1 MKAARTAIS
10 VLPYPTSPQE
20 LVVRLLVGK
29 QLLKLLLP
37 HCIGAELMA
46 SLLPPGGIEL
56 NKVLR
61 DFVHRALDLALR
73 IAPFLRAEFV
83 QFGLGR
89 TCRGVFLQNGEFRRQ
104 HIESTASAVLYFD
117 IVLGDVVDLDL
128 LHAPVDADSMVLVHH
143 VIARLEL
150 RESLDLLALVLF
162 LLRFLLFLGAE
173 NIGLRNDREF
183 DVGVLEA
190 LFDLPVIGHDLAGI
204 ELSLGIFAVERG
216 DPIIS
221 KVLCQSSGSRSRRGI
236 QDRPVSFLA
245 VGH

>member
-1 MKAARTAIS
+1 M
-10 VLPYPTSPQE
+10 
-20 LVVRLLVGK
+20 
-29 QLLKLLLP
+29 
-37 HCIGAELMA
+37 
-46 SLLPPGGIEL
+46 
-56 NKVLR
+56 
-61 DFVHRALDLALR
+61 
-73 IAPFLRAEFV
+73 
-83 QFGLGR
+83 
-89 TCRGVFLQNGEFRRQ
+89 
-104 HIESTASAVLYFD
+104 
-117 IVLGDVVDLDL
+117 VDLDL

-221 KVLCQSSGSRSRRGI
+221 KVLRQSSGSRSRRGI